1 MHKKRGPVFSP
12 RLWFV
17 NTSAAVRQLPGLYLL
32 TIKHLHAKVDKGRN
46 SGGGLAT
53 KGPIYSVQSGRDA
66 QRGGWEESCINELKM
81 SRNSGSLNTLGF
93 IWRGV
98 QEGGGG
104 GGGVLEEWTARAS
117 LTSLWP
123 STHTHTH
130 SLTHTQDSLSALH
143 MREEQQTV
151 LIWLH
156 NDPVTVS
163 QNRYCQ
169 CQCAGRHRLTA
180 G

>member
-1 MHKKRGPVFSP
+1 M
-12 RLWFV
+12 
-17 NTSAAVRQLPGLYLL
+17 RQLPGLYLL

-117 LTSLWP
+117 LTSL
-123 STHTHTH
+123 
-130 SLTHTQDSLSALH
+130 
-143 MREEQQTV
+143 
-151 LIWLH
+151 
-156 NDPVTVS
+156 
-163 QNRYCQ
+163 
-169 CQCAGRHRLTA
+169 
-180 G
+180 

>member
-104 GGGVLEEWTARAS
+104 GPGGVDSTGFFNFS
-117 LTSLWP
+117 LTEH
-123 STHTHTH
+123 THTHTL

-169 CQCAGRHRLTA
+169 CQCAGRHWLTA